1 MLTACLSYQLN
12 LRPLPAILHPSINSN
27 KLPHSLLPH
36 IIKPAIHPSL
46 RVKLSKFHNRFPE
59 RLQSL
64 WSSSAP
70 CNAR

>member
-1 MLTACLSYQLN
+1 MLTACLSFQLN
-12 LRPLPAILHPSINSN
+12 PHLLPAIIYPSINSN

-36 IIKPAIHPSL
+36 IIKPVIHPFS
-46 RVKLSKFHNRFPE
+46 RVKPSKFHKRFPE